1 MFANP
6 NGPSVALAALAVR
19 RLPLVLLLREPI
31 QRAFSAFSAYLMTMA
46 NLAKKGQEGSM
57 FRFDRRVRMEVRGLR
72 RPRPARFNQYSSPT
86 EYVRLGLYGS
96 MLDKIMGAG
105 YVVLR
110 GDRDDYAP
118 ANSEGQPRMVVMV
131 SERFKANRTLGL
143 VRLWR
148 FLGVP
153 FYPTVSRFSRP
164 GSYTSNLTDWARR
177 QLWDAYRSSTLR
189 TYEVL
194 GERVD
199 EWEAYY
205 AAHNLG
211 ALPHVH

>member
-1 MFANP
+1 
-6 NGPSVALAALAVR
+6 
-19 RLPLVLLLREPI
+19 
-31 QRAFSAFSAYLMTMA
+31 
-46 NLAKKGQEGSM
+46 
-57 FRFDRRVRMEVRGLR
+57 
-72 RPRPARFNQYSSPT
+72 
-86 EYVRLGLYGS
+86 
-96 MLDKIMGAG
+96 
-105 YVVLR
+105 
-110 GDRDDYAP
+110 
-118 ANSEGQPRMVVMV
+118 MVVMV
-131 SERFKANRTLGL
+131 SERFKANRTLGF

-164 GSYTSNLTDWARR
+164 GSYTSNLADWARR